1 METRRSHPELLS
13 EVVRFT
19 LPRSRAPRLSLPPVP
34 SLPPPSPSVNEDV
47 RIALLSCMALYL
59 PGCTAAP
66 DAATLAL
73 LGSGTRDP
81 KELTRRACLRAVGAA
96 MLAAPKKR

>member
-1 METRRSHPELLS
+1 M
-13 EVVRFT
+13 RFT
-19 LPRSRAPRLSLPPVP
+19 LPRSRAPRLSLHPVP

-66 DAATLAL
+66 ANSATLAL